1 MGPWLEIIPSDR
13 YINRERQPA
22 GGGGLEGGGEGEEGS
37 GGGVEASES

>member
-1 MGPWLEIIPSDR
+1 MGPWLESLPSDR

-22 GGGGLEGGGEGEEGS
+22 GGGGGEGEEGS